1 MKAIAPSHF
10 YQQSGMSL
18 ISLLIGLLISVLCIL
33 GSLTLYKNLIHVAT
47 ETKLDSNHDG
57 QLASAMLM
65 IQLEVQSA
73 GYGVDIP
80 TSPSILRHAPATG
93 ELQLLWR
100 FSNDG
105 GTTFQCRGL
114 YEKPEEQGLYRNL
127 SLIKVDA
134 GCNGTTSLNTLTWNI
149 ANPLAVLGKW
159 RVVDDGVADIG
170 LDDYVADNS
179 TMFDFVVTEKACNPF
194 NVTGPATDVRGH
206 LTVKV
211 PGSAFLQG
219 AADMG
224 VTNYE
229 YCLPNIPPAASP

>member
-10 YQQSGMSL
+10 NRQNGMSL

-57 QLASAMLM
+57 QLASAMLV

-73 GYGVDIP
+73 GFGIDSP
-80 TSPSILRHAPATG
+80 TSASILRHVPATG

-100 FSNDG
+100 FTTDG
-105 GTTFQCRGL
+105 GTTYQCRGL
-114 YEKPEEQGLYRNL
+114 YEQSDEQGPYRKL

-134 GCNGTTSLNTLTWNI
+134 GCDAGTALNTLTWNTSTPVTI
-149 ANPLAVLGKW
+149 LGKW
-159 RVVDDGVADIG
+159 RVVDDEVDDIG
-170 LDDYVADNS
+170 LDDYIADHG
-179 TMFDFVVTEKACNPF
+179 TMFDFELTQKACNPF
-194 NVTGPATDVRGH
+194 NLNGVATDVRGH
-206 LTVKV
+206 LTVTV

-219 AADMG
+219 AADMAA
-224 VTNYE
+224 TEYE